1 MNAIIKELSHD
12 ETLMVNGGEK
22 TYYGVHCQKLYVW
35 GTRKHSGIR
44 FLNIFN
50 RCLVLIGAQNI
61 IVDLDLT
68 KGHL

>member
-1 MNAIIKELSHD
+1 MAVRKLI
-12 ETLMVNGGEK
+12 MV
-22 TYYGVHCQKLYVW
+22 VHCQKLYVW

-50 RCLVLIGAQNI
+50 RYLVLIGAQNI
-61 IVDLDLT
+61 NQVDLDLT